1 MKTVLKTLEKTLHYR
16 FKNRDLLRV
25 ALTHPSFRHEQGN
38 EAVSDN
44 QRLEFLGD
52 AVIGLL
58 SAEHLFG
65 LEGEM
70 GEGDMTKFRSGIT
83 SRGGLAQVGEA
94 WQIGPMLLMGRGET
108 QSGGAS
114 RDSNLADAVE
124 AVIGAV
130 YQDGGMKA
138 ARKLYQRHFAPR
150 METRLD
156 LNPDLEN
163 PKGSL
168 QELSQKTWQ
177 QSPEYQIVEEL
188 GPAHARQYVAAVSI
202 RGEEIARG
210 IGMSK
215 RAAEAAAAAE
225 GLEKL
230 RQKMRKNESAQ
241 LPSGQDRAS
250 STVTTSS

>member
-1 MKTVLKTLEKTLHYR
+1 MKTVLKSLEKTLHYR
-16 FKNRDLLRV
+16 FKNRDLLQT

-65 LEGEM
+65 LEGDM

-83 SRGGLAQVGEA
+83 SRDGLARVGEI
-94 WQIGPMLLMGRGET
+94 WKIGPMLLMGRGET
-108 QSGGAS
+108 QSGGAR

-124 AVIGAV
+124 AIIGAV

-156 LNPDLEN
+156 LNPDIEN

-168 QELSQKTWQ
+168 QEHSQKTWQ
-177 QSPEYQIVEEL
+177 QSPEYEIIEER
-188 GPAHARQYVAAVSI
+188 GPAHARQYVAAVFI
-202 RGEEIARG
+202 RGKEIARG
-210 IGMSK
+210 VGMSK
-215 RAAEAAAAAE
+215 RAAEAAAAAA
-225 GLEKL
+225 GLQKL
-230 RQKMRKNESAQ
+230 RTQPND
-241 LPSGQDRAS
+241 QDLAS